1 MEQLMQ
7 EELVEGLKN
16 IFKDNLVSIVLYGSF
31 ARGTN
36 TADSDI
42 DIAIILK
49 QEYDKVSRDKVIDLA
64 VDIDLKYDTV
74 LSIVDIDYD
83 NFIEWQ
89 EVLPFYKNVKK
100 DGVVLWNAAYRS
112 YHHIDFLRQKRI

>member
-1 MEQLMQ
+1 MEQLMK

-16 IFKDNLVSIVLYGSF
+16 IFKDRLVSIVLYGSV

-36 TADSDI
+36 TEESDI

-49 QEYDKVSRDKVIDLA
+49 QKYDEECRDKVMDLA

-74 LSIVDIDYD
+74 LSIVDIDYN
-83 NFIEWQ
+83 NFMEWQ
-89 EVLPFYKNVKK
+89 EILPFYKNVKK
-100 DGVVLWNAAYRS
+100 DGVVLWNAT
-112 YHHIDFLRQKRI
+112 

>member
-16 IFKDNLVSIVLYGSF
+16 IFKENMVSIVLYGSF

-100 DGVVLWNAAYRS
+100 DGVVLWNAA
-112 YHHIDFLRQKRI
+112 

>member
-64 VDIDLKYDTV
+64 VDIDLKFDTV

-100 DGVVLWNAAYRS
+100 DGVVLWNAA
-112 YHHIDFLRQKRI
+112 

>member
-7 EELVEGLKN
+7 EEIIEGLRN
-16 IFKDNLVSIVLYGSF
+16 IFKDKLVSIVLFGSY

-36 TADSDI
+36 TSESDI
-42 DIAIILK
+42 DIAIILN
-49 QEYDKVSRDKVIDLA
+49 QEYDRESRDKVIDLA

-74 LSIVDIDYD
+74 LSIVDINYD
-83 NFIEWQ
+83 KFIEWQ

-100 DGVVLWNAAYRS
+100 DGVVLWNAA
-112 YHHIDFLRQKRI
+112 

>member
-74 LSIVDIDYD
+74 LSIVDIDYY

-100 DGVVLWNAAYRS
+100 DGVVLWNAA
-112 YHHIDFLRQKRI
+112 

>member
-16 IFKDNLVSIVLYGSF
+16 IFKYNLVSIVLYGSF

-100 DGVVLWNAAYRS
+100 DGVVLWNAA
-112 YHHIDFLRQKRI
+112 

>member
-7 EELVEGLKN
+7 EEITEGLRN
-16 IFKDNLVSIVLYGSF
+16 IFKDKLVSIVLFGSY

-36 TADSDI
+36 TSESDI
-42 DIAIILK
+42 DIAIILN
-49 QEYDKVSRDKVIDLA
+49 QEYDRESRDKVIDLA

-74 LSIVDIDYD
+74 LSIVDINYD
-83 NFIEWQ
+83 KFIEWQ

-100 DGVVLWNAAYRS
+100 DGVLLWNAA
-112 YHHIDFLRQKRI
+112 

>member
-1 MEQLMQ
+1 MNMEQLMQ

-36 TADSDI
+36 KADSDI

-100 DGVVLWNAAYRS
+100 DGVVLWNAA
-112 YHHIDFLRQKRI
+112 